1 MPNKKIPET
10 PDFVK
15 GLLKSAET
23 IDKLLKNSEIPQ
35 RDLLK
40 KLGDQD
46 KKLEDFSPLER
57 QELGIYQAR
66 VVLMVLAV
74 ELALKRLWEQ
84 EKGRAAKKDHK
95 INDLFNELSK
105 LRQGEINTEYSNL
118 AKEPPA
124 GWEKPKKILEL
135 CQGAS
140 VQWRYLV
147 EEKNFPDYTMQAR
160 YLKLLTSSVLQV
172 SKMLEAE
179 N

>member
-1 MPNKKIPET
+1 MPDEKIPET
-10 PDFVK
+10 PDFIR
-15 GLLKSAET
+15 GLLKSAEA
-23 IDKLLKNSEIPQ
+23 IDKLLKNSEVPQ

-84 EKGRAAKKDHK
+84 EKGTAAKKDHK
-95 INDLFNELSK
+95 INDLFNELSD
-105 LRQGEINTEYSNL
+105 LRQDEINAEYSKL
-118 AKEPPA
+118 AMSPPA
-124 GWEKPKKILEL
+124 CWEEPKKILER
-135 CQGAS
+135 CKGAS

-147 EEKNFPDYTMQAR
+147 EEKNFPDYKMQAR
-160 YLKLLTSSVLQV
+160 YLKLLSLSVLQV

-179 N
+179 S

>member
-74 ELALKRLWEQ
+74 ELALKRLLGTR
-84 EKGRAAKKDHK
+84 KG
-95 INDLFNELSK
+95 
-105 LRQGEINTEYSNL
+105 
-118 AKEPPA
+118 
-124 GWEKPKKILEL
+124 
-135 CQGAS
+135 
-140 VQWRYLV
+140 
-147 EEKNFPDYTMQAR
+147 
-160 YLKLLTSSVLQV
+160 
-172 SKMLEAE
+172 
-179 N
+179 